1 MAPELRLFSGMALTP
16 LLASV
21 LSPIEPD
28 RNQRVHG
35 RYPITLELQ
44 YKVLSKGRVER
55 HGFGTTVNISSGGVL
70 FEADEY
76 LEDSRTIE
84 LAMNWPFLLDG
95 VVTLK
100 LVMSGRI
107 VRTEAKAIAVQAER
121 HEFRTAGTRA
131 AKARAAA
138 SGLTSVPA

>member
-1 MAPELRLFSGMALTP
+1 MALSP
-16 LLASV
+16 LASV
-21 LSPIEPD
+21 LSSQLD
-28 RNQRVHG
+28 RDLRVHG
-35 RYPITLELQ
+35 RYPIALELQ

-55 HGFGTTVNISSGGVL
+55 QGFGTTVNISSGGVL
-70 FEADEY
+70 FEADKQ
-76 LEDSRTIE
+76 LPDSGIIE

-107 VRTEAKAIAVQAER
+107 VRTEAKAIAIKAEH

-131 AKARAAA
+131 KTRAAGQA
-138 SGLTSVPA
+138 

>member
-1 MAPELRLFSGMALTP
+1 MALTP
-16 LLASV
+16 FEALV
-21 LSPIEPD
+21 LPPKETD

-44 YKVLSKGRVER
+44 YKVMNKGRVKR

-70 FEADEY
+70 FEADEQ
-76 LEDSRTIE
+76 LPESSTIE

-107 VRTEAKAIAVQAER
+107 VRTEANAIAVRAER
-121 HEFRTAGTRA
+121 HEFRTAGTGT
-131 AKARAAA
+131 AKAHAAGQA
-138 SGLTSVPA
+138 